1 MEIFKGF
8 VKSLAH
14 ILVLRS
20 GCNNEPATFRFRLGS
35 WLEGEKCWIFVVALV
50 KAVVKVFE
58 DVFSTVVEIMC
69 RVGVESFD
77 RDGSLLR
84 DLGVMLG

>member
-1 MEIFKGF
+1 M
-8 VKSLAH
+8 AH
-14 ILVLRS
+14 YLVLRS
-20 GCNNEPATFRFRLGS
+20 GCNDEPAAFRFRLGS

-50 KAVVKVFE
+50 KAVVEVFE

-69 RVGVESFD
+69 SVGVESFD
-77 RDGSLLR
+77 RDGSLFR